1 MKIRQKRIA
10 VLIVAIT
17 SLLIVGIF
25 SGCDGE
31 TGIGGVVESTVSP
44 ATRHTES
51 SDELQRETLPETETA
66 PGTETTSETE
76 TAPGTETAP
85 ETETAPGTEMEPGTE
100 TTPETETADV
110 VTDYLE
116 SVAYLKADETDGS
129 CVILH
134 MDENQYIIATACH
147 VAKTGT
153 ERVLFAGREVV
164 VTQYWKSPDYDLAFL
179 VITDS
184 NQDNTAENEKLSV
197 AKIVSEDY
205 GKLTEQDKI
214 WVCGVV
220 AGEKVSREGVLL
232 SDWVYVET
240 FGYHMLWAEAE
251 NIKGG
256 MSGGGVFNEKGSFL
270 GLLLGNNTE
279 GQVVALPLNIIKG
292 EWERSD
298 LAGTIDIFS
307 N

>member
-1 MKIRQKRIA
+1 MKIRQKRIV
-10 VLIVAIT
+10 VLIAAIT
-17 SLLIVGIF
+17 LLLIVGIF
-25 SGCDGE
+25 SGCDRD
-31 TGIGGVVESTVSP
+31 VDSDNVMESTVSQE
-44 ATRHTES
+44 TRPTET
-51 SDELQRETLPETETA
+51 SDEQQRETLPETEM
-66 PGTETTSETE
+66 E
-76 TAPGTETAP
+76 P
-85 ETETAPGTEMEPGTE
+85 ETETALETE
-100 TTPETETADV
+100 TVPETETAQETETADV

-116 SVAYLKADETDGS
+116 SVASLKADDTDGS

-134 MDENQYIIATACH
+134 MDEKQYIIATACH
-147 VAKTGT
+147 VAKNGT
-153 ERVLFAGREVV
+153 ERVLFAGREVA

-179 VITDS
+179 VITDL
-184 NQDNTAENEKLSV
+184 NPDNTAGNEKLSV

-214 WVCGVV
+214 LVCGVV

-256 MSGGGVFNEKGSFL
+256 MSGGGVFNEEGSFL